1 MRITCPV
8 CESSYN
14 IADEKVGAK
23 GRAVRCASCGNKWT
37 VMLAAE
43 EPDDDAPVP
52 AEATLAEAVPQYA
65 DPPTG
70 ERRRFDA
77 ADLAPE
83 FIFPG
88 SESAS
93 AAATVVA
100 AAAPAAGDDH
110 PHVDVETYAKKVR
123 IRLSKHKPQ
132 AYLRLHRI
140 DFERFLVRARP
151 VFGAAVL
158 ALSLAVVGM
167 AVLLRAPIVAAFP
180 SLALVYESFG
190 MKVNLRGLE
199 IGKVEMMREVENLQ
213 PVLVVE
219 GELENPTT
227 AERDVPAIRFALRGD
242 DQQEIYAWSIEPK
255 ATVLLPGANLRFR
268 TRLASPPEQASDIQV
283 RMIDRRKTQA
293 SAE

>member
-14 IADEKVGAK
+14 IADDKVGAK

-37 VMLAAE
+37 VMPSADEPEDDVPDVVEAA
-43 EPDDDAPVP
+43 A
-52 AEATLAEAVPQYA
+52 AEAVPLFA
-65 DPPTG
+65 DPPAS
-70 ERRRFDA
+70 EPRRFDA
-77 ADLAPE
+77 AELPPE
-83 FIFPG
+83 FVFPG
-88 SESAS
+88 SAS
-93 AAATVVA
+93 EAATVA
-100 AAAPAAGDDH
+100 PAAAPAAGDDH

-123 IRLSKHKPQ
+123 IRLSTHKPQ

-140 DFERFLVRARP
+140 DFERFLVQARP

-180 SLALVYESFG
+180 SLALVYESIG

-255 ATVLLPGANLRFR
+255 ATVLMPGANLRFR